1 MGGTDARRRCTA
13 IRRNSSR
20 HGIQSGSCLSLIGK
34 ETSGAGQRA
43 ELGHRALCLALAALM
58 GLGLALFI
66 YPSAFIAGE
75 AARFKAFDLYANDAV
90 EYWLAWRALVE
101 HGQPWPSLWS
111 HFFNHPEGFPITL
124 LDGLPLAATLVRP
137 LLPWLPEGFHYFG
150 LWTVLAVALQGV
162 AGVVF
167 ARAAGLRQF
176 APCLCVAALALCM
189 PIFVGRLSLSHV
201 ALSTQSLLILALA
214 LCVQASR
221 QPLPLMRAFPGAA
234 ALALAALAVH
244 PLLGGQ
250 VLLFGLLALG
260 LVAQAPAVHRLAA
273 GLALGILFAAL
284 CWGLGV
290 FSVASFRNEV
300 GLGAFGFSP
309 WAMLVGEPD
318 SVRELYRLP
327 SAEQDTWL
335 GWGCVL
341 LLAAAVVLRP
351 RLRLRNTPL
360 AWLVL
365 VLATVAISPW
375 LRHGTRFLDPSFLL
389 PDFLIDLY
397 AMHRATVRLAWPAV
411 ICLTF
416 LPLAHIIRTWPRRRA
431 AIALGLA
438 LPLQLFSI
446 YPYWESEHRQARL
459 PTPSLAPPPALLDG
473 GTRLLPVPEAGG
485 EAMTRVHFRY
495 AMHLALET
503 GTPLEGG
510 GFARP
515 PQADH
520 ERRRRDLESSLGP
533 GTRYLAAAP
542 PSGAVPQRLPPVP
555 DPLACTIWEALLV
568 CRTTEP

>member
-1 MGGTDARRRCTA
+1 MLLRQPKGDQGELVKKKATPTDPQSKGVALA
-13 IRRNSSR
+13 I
-20 HGIQSGSCLSLIGK
+20 
-34 ETSGAGQRA
+34 
-43 ELGHRALCLALAALM
+43 AALM

-66 YPSAFIAGE
+66 YPPSFLAGE
-75 AARFKAFDLYANDAV
+75 AARFNSFDLYANDAV

-101 HGQPWPSLWS
+101 HGRPWPSLWTD
-111 HFFNHPEGFPITL
+111 FFNHPEGFPITL
-124 LDGLPLAATLVRP
+124 LDGLPLAATLFRP

-150 LWTVLAVALQGV
+150 LWTALAVTLQGV

-167 ARAAGLRQF
+167 ARAAGLRHI
-176 APCLCVAALALCM
+176 APCLCAAVLALCM
-189 PIFVGRLSLSHV
+189 PIFVGRLGLSHV

-214 LCVQASR
+214 FCVQASR
-221 QPLPLMRAFPGAA
+221 QPLPLTRAFPCAA

-250 VLLFGLLALG
+250 VLLFGLLAVGLAQAAPLHRLGAGLTLG
-260 LVAQAPAVHRLAA
+260 LLFVL
-273 GLALGILFAAL
+273 LG
-284 CWGLGV
+284 WGLGV
-290 FSVASFRNEV
+290 FSVASFANEV

-318 SVRELYRLP
+318 AVRELYRLP
-327 SAEQDTWL
+327 SSEQDTWL

-341 LLAAAVVLRP
+341 LAVAAVVVRP
-351 RLRLRNTPL
+351 RLRVRSTPF

-365 VLATVAISPW
+365 ALAVVAISPW
-375 LRHGTRFLDPSFLL
+375 LRHGTRFVDLSFLL

-416 LPLAHIIRTWPRRRA
+416 LPLAHIGRAWPRRRA

-459 PTPSLAPPPALLDG
+459 PTPSLAPLPALLDG
-473 GTRLLPVPEAGG
+473 GTRLLIVPEAGG
-485 EAMTRVHFRY
+485 ATMTRVHMRY
-495 AMHLALET
+495 AMHLALAT
-503 GTPLEGG
+503 GMPLEGG

-515 PQADH
+515 PKADY
-520 ERRRRDLESSLGP
+520 ERRRRNLESSLAP
-533 GTRYLAAAP
+533 GARYLAVAP
-542 PSGAVPQRLPPVP
+542 PSDAIPQRLPPVP
-555 DPLACTIWEALLV
+555 DLLACTNWEALLV
-568 CRTTEP
+568 CRKTAP